1 MRVAT
6 FIVLTIAAIALGG
19 YICIYLM
26 LYCGILQAIDNWGVD
41 NGAVV
46 WGIIRAIAFE
56 CGAIPSM
63 IIIAISA
70 WFLEI
75 FE

>member
-1 MRVAT
+1 
-6 FIVLTIAAIALGG
+6 
-19 YICIYLM
+19 M
-26 LYCGILQAIDNWGVD
+26 LYCGILQAIDNWGID